1 VPTTQP
7 KTRPSSPDDEAQD
20 AFWQAWDEF
29 FAALRRA
36 RSRAA
41 RTQAD
46 GLTLSQYNLL
56 LAVADSPMA
65 RCGDLADQV
74 GASAPTVTRMLTALE
89 DGGVI
94 RRQRAAGD
102 RRAVCVELTD
112 KGRLLLETKR
122 TVVSQKRQALYE
134 TLTATERRQA
144 ERLFRR
150 FAEAFEV
157 L

>member
-1 VPTTQP
+1 MQRAPRTGQGA
-7 KTRPSSPDDEAQD
+7 DAGQD

-41 RTQAD
+41 RTQPD

-56 LAVADSPMA
+56 LAVADCPLA
-65 RCGDLADQV
+65 RCGDLAEQV

-89 DGGVI
+89 EAGII
-94 RRQRAAGD
+94 RRERATGD
-102 RRAVCVELTD
+102 RRGVCVELTD
-112 KGRLLLETKR
+112 KGRLLLDNKR

-134 TLTATERRQA
+134 TLSATERRQA